1 MSDVKRIYVEK
12 KDEYAVSAKDLYCDI
27 RENLGVKGLTKLR
40 IINRYDISGITD
52 SEYDSA
58 KNTIFSEPAVDNSFD
73 EDIEID
79 KNDRFFAI
87 EYLPGQYDQRADSAA
102 QCLQILTQKERPKI
116 MTAKLIILSGKIS
129 DSEFNKIKNY
139 CINPLEIMEASLAK
153 PESLE
158 FPQETPDDVK
168 VIEAFTQMKDGELAD
183 LIEDMG
189 LAMNFEDLKFC
200 RKYFKETEKRDP
212 TVTELRVIDTYW
224 SDHCR

>member
-73 EDIEID
+73 ENIEID

-87 EYLPGQYDQRADSAA
+87 EYLPGQYDQRADSAG
-102 QCLQILTQKERPKI
+102 LYRKRGRLLDRP
-116 MTAKLIILSGKIS
+116 SG
-129 DSEFNKIKNY
+129 
-139 CINPLEIMEASLAK
+139 
-153 PESLE
+153 
-158 FPQETPDDVK
+158 
-168 VIEAFTQMKDGELAD
+168 
-183 LIEDMG
+183 EDRG
-189 LAMNFEDLKFC
+189 
-200 RKYFKETEKRDP
+200 
-212 TVTELRVIDTYW
+212 
-224 SDHCR
+224 